1 MGFVI
6 RSTSDRGTGPV
17 RLLALALASAM
28 FLVAMP
34 ASSQESDLKPLLDR
48 LQRLERDIQTMNVQL
63 SRGGMAPPP
72 LTEGLPEPSPD
83 MTLGGGGDAAAIARL
98 ELRLTALENEV
109 RAATGRAEETS
120 HQIDQINQRLDKLVS
135 DMDYRLTQIE
145 RGGADIRGQAPGG
158 KPPQTTEGGRP
169 AASGTA
175 SPPSGQ
181 MARSDSS
188 APGLA
193 PPPGVLGTL
202 PSQEAERAGQAA
214 GATSTSRGT
223 SAPPPEPS
231 AAVKPGALPA
241 GSPKDQYEH
250 AFGLL
255 RQARYDEAE
264 AALRAFLDAHPKD
277 QLAGNANY
285 WLGESYYVRADYV
298 RAAEVFL
305 EGYQREPKGSKAAD
319 SLLKLGMSLSN
330 LDKKREAC
338 AAFDKLTKEF
348 PDAPSTIHQVVSRE
362 RQKNSCR

>member
-1 MGFVI
+1 MGVAI
-6 RSTSDRGTGPV
+6 RFRSDRGTGLA
-17 RLLALALASAM
+17 RLLAAALASAM
-28 FLVAMP
+28 LLLAMP
-34 ASSQESDLKPLLDR
+34 ALSQENDLKPLLDR

-63 SRGGMAPPP
+63 SRGGMTPPSTGA
-72 LTEGLPEPSPD
+72 LSETSPG
-83 MTLGGGGDAAAIARL
+83 MASGGGDAVTIARL
-98 ELRLTALENEV
+98 EVRLTALESEV
-109 RAATGRAEETS
+109 RAATGRAEEIS
-120 HQIDQINQRLDKLVS
+120 HQIDQISQRLDKLVG
-135 DMDYRLTQIE
+135 DVDYRLSQLE
-145 RGGADIRGQAPGG
+145 RGGVESRGQATGVQPR
-158 KPPQTTEGGRP
+158 QTGDAGR
-169 AASGTA
+169 AGASTTA
-175 SPPSGQ
+175 VPPSGQ
-181 MARSDSS
+181 MTRSDSS

-202 PSQEAERAGQAA
+202 PRQEAETAGQAA
-214 GATSTSRGT
+214 GASSTGRGT
-223 SAPPPEPS
+223 SSSPTDSS
-231 AAVKPGALPA
+231 AVVKA
-241 GSPKDQYEH
+241 GSVATGSSKDQYDH

-264 AALRAFLDAHPKD
+264 VALRAFLDAHPKD
-277 QLAGNANY
+277 PLAGNANY

-348 PDAPSTIHQVVSRE
+348 PDAPSTIQQVVSRE